1 MDLRWNAAVDETAG
15 ERDVTRYVI
24 FRRLS
29 SDLTWGDPYLS
40 LPPAGTATYLYTDP
54 AATLASGQ
62 TYVYGLAAQD
72 CTPTNSSL
80 TQSVP
85 VNIP

>member
-1 MDLRWNAAVDETAG
+1 LRWNAAVDEAGG

-24 FRRLS
+24 FRRLVT
-29 SDLTWGDPYLS
+29 DLAWGDPYLS
-40 LPPAGTATYLYTDP
+40 IPPAGAPTYLYNDGAVT
-54 AATLASGQ
+54 SGA

-80 TQSVP
+80 ASSAAVT
-85 VNIP
+85 IP